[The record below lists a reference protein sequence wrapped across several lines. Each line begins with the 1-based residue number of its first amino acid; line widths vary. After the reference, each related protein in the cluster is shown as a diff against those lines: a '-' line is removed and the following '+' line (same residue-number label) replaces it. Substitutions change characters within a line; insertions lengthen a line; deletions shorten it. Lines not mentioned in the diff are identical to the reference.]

1 MTASMYMVHISQV
14 DRIINVT
21 QYAFGY
27 NLYDVCR
34 FRQFDIDALLLSLLI
49 NYSSRT
55 LGVAVIQSL
64 IRVYIHL
71 ITKLFALKRKLGE
84 K

>member
-1 MTASMYMVHISQV
+1 MYMVHISQV

-71 ITKLFALKRKLGE
+71 ITKLFALKRKLDE